1 MNEIE
6 VIDLVLKQ
14 IGSVRIPLMDEDTWG
29 RLKTACTNLAALREA
44 LIENRE
50 KTEKKPAGEPAE
62 ETPEESPEEVAEDV
76 QC

>member
-14 IGSVRIPLMDEDTWG
+14 IGSVRVPLMDEDTWG
-29 RLKTACTNLAALREA
+29 RLKTACKNLAALREA
-44 LIENRE
+44 LIKNRE
-50 KTEKKPAGEPAE
+50 RAEEESEE
-62 ETPEESPEEVAEDV
+62 ETPEESTEEVTEDV